1 MMVENIRMT
10 ILGGDTV
17 DKRTVLVVAKDHRTH
32 SVFANQINDFFQ
44 NRITILHESKISN
57 TDEVD
62 LVLVSSPKV
71 MEGWNIPSEKLIIA
85 RRAINIAKMEEL
97 VTLPSDVRCLV
108 VNNMLE
114 TSYETI
120 ELLRNLGFQFD
131 MVPYYPGCKQPIDG
145 IHTAIYAEGAELLPR
160 GMQKVVNI
168 GIRPLD
174 VSTIIELAVRLN
186 TNVDRANLYAARYI
200 REIIEHSRRFYRTL
214 NQMKELNKHL
224 DTILNTVHE
233 GIITTDPNKTI
244 IQINQAAKNILGIS
258 DLNKDLVGKPVDEV
272 LPWLSLPE
280 GKEQIEVNKVQAVQ
294 HLNLVVNNT
303 PITLEDEK
311 IGVVTAFQDVTNIQ
325 KVEQEVRK
333 ELQGKGL
340 SSKYTIKDII
350 GKSERLT
357 STLDVLQKI
366 SATDK
371 TVLIL
376 GENGTGKELFAHS
389 IHSLSKR
396 RNGPFLPVNFA
407 GLPESLA
414 ESELFGY
421 EGGSFTGAKKNGKPG
436 LFELAHNGTLFLDEI
451 GDASPSLQAL
461 LLRVLQEKQVMRIGG
476 QQIIPIDVRIIA
488 ATNRSLKDLVEE
500 GKFRQD
506 LYYRLFVLPL
516 RVPSLRERRE
526 DIPLLVD
533 HFIRENTVVKVQ
545 MEPAVMHRLL
555 TYDWPGNVR
564 ELNSVVQYMTSVM
577 TGSTISENDLPE
589 QFRETEQ
596 LVRETKRGDMEELE
610 AKGELLS
617 FFVIL
622 ECLEQAKSRLECV
635 GRGKIVEFAS
645 RKGVPI
651 TDQQVRHRMDSL
663 KDLGYIF
670 SGRRGQGSRITDKG
684 LHMLS
689 MMKQSMELRA

>member
-1 MMVENIRMT
+1 ME
-10 ILGGDTV
+10 
-17 DKRTVLVVAKDHRTH
+17 KRTLLVVAKDYRTH
-32 SVFANQINDFFQ
+32 SVFAKQINDFFQ
-44 NRITILHESKISN
+44 NRITILHESNASN
-57 TDEVD
+57 TEEVD
-62 LVLVSSPKV
+62 LVLASSPKV
-71 MEGWNIPSEKLIIA
+71 IEEWKIPSEKLIIA
-85 RRAINIAKMEEL
+85 RRAINISKMEEL
-97 VTLPSDVRCLV
+97 VSLPPDSRCLV

-114 TSYETI
+114 TSHETI

-145 IHTAIYAEGAELLPR
+145 IYTAIYAEGAELVPR
-160 GMQKVVNI
+160 GMKKVVNM

-186 TNVDRANLYAARYI
+186 VNVERANMYSARYI
-200 REIIEHSRRFYRTL
+200 QEIIEHSRRFYQTL
-214 NQMKELNKHL
+214 NRIKELNKHL

-233 GIITTDPNKTI
+233 GIITTDPNKSI
-244 IQINQAAKNILGIS
+244 IQINQAAKNILGIGDS
-258 DLNKDLVGKPVDEV
+258 NKDLVGKRIDEV
-272 LPWLSLPE
+272 LPWLTLPE
-280 GKEQIEVNKVQAVQ
+280 EKEQVDVNKIYAVN
-294 HLNLVVNNT
+294 HLNLVLNNT

-333 ELQGKGL
+333 ELRGKGL
-340 SSKYTIKDII
+340 SSKYTIQDII
-350 GKSERLT
+350 GKSALLK

-476 QQIIPIDVRIIA
+476 QQIIPIDVRIIS

-526 DIPLLVD
+526 DIPLLVE
-533 HFIRENTVVKVQ
+533 HFVRENCLVRVDI
-545 MEPAVMHRLL
+545 EPTVMHRLIN
-555 TYDWPGNVR
+555 YQWPGNVR

-577 TGSTISENDLPE
+577 SGNTITDHDLPE

-596 LVRETKRGDMEELE
+596 EIRDTKKGNLEELE
-610 AKGELLS
+610 SKGELFS

-635 GRGKIVEFAS
+635 GRGKIVEFAM
-645 RKGVPI
+645 RKGVPL

-670 SGRRGQGSRITDKG
+670 SGRKGQGSRITDKG
-684 LHMLS
+684 LHLLTL
-689 MMKQSMELRA
+689 MKQTMELRV

>member
-1 MMVENIRMT
+1 MDQRT
-10 ILGGDTV
+10 ILI
-17 DKRTVLVVAKDHRTH
+17 VAKDQRTH
-32 SVFANQINDFFQ
+32 AVFADQIHDFFQ
-44 NRITILHESKISN
+44 NRITVLHASTISN
-57 TDEVD
+57 TEDVD
-62 LVLVSSPKV
+62 LVLASSPKV
-71 MEGWNIPSEKLIIA
+71 IEGCNVPDEKLIIA
-85 RRAINIAKMEEL
+85 RRSINIAKLEEL
-97 VTLPSDVRCLV
+97 LTLPADVRCLV

-114 TSYETI
+114 TAYETI
-120 ELLRNLGFQFD
+120 ELLRNLGFPFD

-145 IHTAIYAEGAELLPR
+145 IYTAIYAEGAELLPR
-160 GMQKVVNI
+160 GMKKVVNI

-174 VSTIIELAVRLN
+174 VSTIIEIAVRLN
-186 TNVDRANLYAARYI
+186 VNVERANLFFARYV
-200 REIIEHSRRFYRTL
+200 REIIEHSKRFYRTL
-214 NQMKELNKHL
+214 NEVKKLNKHL

-233 GIITTDPNKTI
+233 GIISTDPNRFI
-244 IQINQAAKNILGIS
+244 IQINQAAKNILGIT
-258 DLNKDLVGKPVDEV
+258 DPNKNLVGKPVDEV
-272 LPWLSLPE
+272 LPWLTLPE
-280 GKEQIEVNKVQAVQ
+280 GNEQEEVNKVQSVQ

-303 PITLEDEK
+303 PITLDDEK
-311 IGVVTAFQDVTNIQ
+311 IGVVTAFQDVTSIQ

-333 ELQGKGL
+333 ELQGRGL
-340 SSKYTIKDII
+340 SAKYTVHDII
-350 GKSERLT
+350 GKSKSIT
-357 STLDVLQKI
+357 STLEVLRKI
-366 SATDK
+366 SVTDK

-389 IHSLSKR
+389 IHNLSKR

-421 EGGSFTGAKKNGKPG
+421 EGGSFTGAKKSGKPG

-451 GDASPSLQAL
+451 GDASPTVQAL

-488 ATNRSLKDLVEE
+488 ATNRSLKKLVEE

-516 RVPSLRERRE
+516 RVPPLRERKE
-526 DIPLLVD
+526 DIPLLVE
-533 HFIRENTVVKVQ
+533 HFIKQNSVVKVHI
-545 MEPAVMHRLL
+545 EPVVMHRLMS
-555 TYDWPGNVR
+555 YDWPGNVR

-577 TGSTISENDLPE
+577 NGNTITENDLPE
-589 QFRETEQ
+589 QFRE
-596 LVRETKRGDMEELE
+596 REENVKEIKPGDLEELE
-610 AKGELLS
+610 ARGELLS

-622 ECLEQAKSRLECV
+622 ECLEQAKRRLETV

-645 RKGVPI
+645 KRGIPI

-689 MMKQSMELRA
+689 IMKKTMKFHA